1 MGQLSQEEFDRFRA
15 EGRSEQEIA
24 YYDANSQKDYESI
37 LKDLNTPE
45 SVITDMVDRITLVPL
60 KVLALQHPHI
70 SMRSIKYIL
79 EKADNKPYQATL
91 IETFWLHSSYRKL
104 QPFITELIKYY
115 NTAKRFQKITNDLL
129 ENQIE
134 VTSLELSNYLLSIPF
149 DGMHNASVKAIL
161 KHKNF
166 DKKVL
171 SVLKAIFYNQ
181 SFPDFVV
188 ELIKISPMYNP
199 EVMSDLFDS
208 SGDDRWLSNDAKD
221 IFLF

>member
-1 MGQLSQEEFDRFRA
+1 MGQLTQEEFDRFRS

-24 YYDANSQKDYESI
+24 YYDAPSQKSYEPI

-60 KVLALQHPHI
+60 KILALKHQNI

-79 EKADNKPYQATL
+79 EKADNKPYQESL
-91 IETFWLHSSYRKL
+91 IETFWLFSKHKT

-181 SFPDFVV
+181 LFPDFVV